1 MEIERTE
8 EKKELSKVNRIIG
21 QYSLD
26 EPGPTLVFFCSI
38 HGNEPSGILAFN
50 RFLRKINAPKVPVK
64 GKVIALAG
72 NLAAL
77 KLGKRFIHEDLNR
90 IWTDENIAA
99 FLKGSRWNGSAEK
112 AEQKALLE
120 QIHMIIEE
128 SKGPLYFVDLHT
140 TSSESRPFITIND
153 TIRNRD
159 FAVQYPLPIVLGIEE
174 HLHGTTL
181 DYINELGHVAIGIEA
196 GQHDTASSVEYHEA
210 SIWLTLINAGC
221 VAEQDIQLAHKYREK
236 LACTTFGEQQVY
248 EILYRHHV
256 DDPGGFEMQRGYV
269 NFQSVQKGETLAFHD
284 GKEIRSPENG
294 KIFMPLYQKQGND
307 GFFVIREVKWFWLR
321 VSTRIRSLGIH
332 RFAHWLPGVRRYQ
345 HHENIL
351 TVNNRIARWFS
362 LSLFHLMG
370 FRKREKQGHRTIF
383 VKREFDTTAP
393 PNHQPKG

>member
-1 MEIERTE
+1 MEIELTE
-8 EKKELSKVNRIIG
+8 EKEKLSKVNRIIG
-21 QYSLD
+21 HYSQD
-26 EPGPTLVFFCSI
+26 KPGPTLVFFCSI
-38 HGNEPSGILAFN
+38 HGNEPSGILAFH
-50 RFLRKINAPKVPVK
+50 RFLNKITADNVSINGTV
-64 GKVIALAG
+64 VALAG

-90 IWTDENIAA
+90 IWTNENIEAY
-99 FLKGSRWNGSAEK
+99 LNGSGLNGSAEK
-112 AEQKALLE
+112 AEQRALLE
-120 QIHMIIEE
+120 QIHTLIKE

-159 FAVQYPLPIVLGIEE
+159 FAIQYPLPIVLGIEE

-210 SIWLTLINAGC
+210 SIWLTLISAGC
-221 VAEQDIQLAHKYREK
+221 ATEKDIELAHKYREK
-236 LACTTFGEQQVY
+236 LACTTFGEQHVY

-256 DDPGGFEMQRGYV
+256 DDPENFDMQRGYV
-269 NFQSVQKGETLAFHD
+269 NFQKVRRGESLAVHD
-284 GKEIRSPENG
+284 GKEIKSPENG

-307 GFFVIREVKWFWLR
+307 GFFVIREVRWFWLKL
-321 VSTRIRSLGIH
+321 STRIRSMGLH
-332 RFAHWLPGVRRYQ
+332 RYAHWFPGVRRY
-345 HHENIL
+345 ENNKNIL
-351 TVNNRIARWFS
+351 SVNTRIARWLS

-370 FRKREKQGHRTIF
+370 FRKRETKGHRMIF

-393 PNHQPKG
+393 PNYPSQG